1 MSFNFVVKFRVNL
14 TIGKSKIKIDT
25 PIEDLIAKLSTYQ
38 AIYFYDLKL
47 FQRVARINI
56 KASKLQRISSQ
67 NMSQTP
73 DLTDTIEHVS

>member
-1 MSFNFVVKFRVNL
+1 MF
-14 TIGKSKIKIDT
+14 DT